1 MTNDLY
7 FVYYKIV
14 IWITFFQVKQMNK
27 PKRAKYSSTA
37 LLTFDDFFKQFHSK
51 EVKKRITIIPAGVIP
66 PDVYYLKKGYARTY
80 SVSESGEE
88 LTMVIFQPGDFFP
101 LISTI
106 TPQKLNY
113 YIESLTE
120 VELIPVPRQRFIEF
134 LRSGLKEN
142 NDQILIDF
150 ALRLTARFEGVLT
163 RMEHLVFGT
172 AQQRLASIILILG
185 ERFGEKKASQ
195 IIIKAPLTHRDL
207 ASLVG
212 ITRETT
218 TLILKDL
225 SEKNYITFAKKNIV
239 IKNLNGLERESSISG
254 V

>member
-1 MTNDLY
+1 MR
-7 FVYYKIV
+7 
-14 IWITFFQVKQMNK
+14 
-27 PKRAKYSSTA
+27 RAKYSPTA
-37 LLTFDDFFKQFHSK
+37 LLSFDEFFNQFPSK
-51 EVKKRITIIPAGVIP
+51 IIKKRTTIISAGVAPSDI
-66 PDVYYLKKGYARTY
+66 YYLKKGYARTY
-80 SVSESGEE
+80 SVSANGEE

-106 TPQKLNY
+106 TPQKLSY

-120 VELIPVPRQRFIEF
+120 LELIPVPRLRFIDF
-134 LRSGLKEN
+134 LRSGLN
-142 NDQILIDF
+142 NGRDQILIDF

-185 ERFGEKKASQ
+185 ERFGDTKGSQ
-195 IIIKAPLTHRDL
+195 IIIRSPLTHLDL

-218 TLILKDL
+218 TLILRDL
-225 SEKNYITFAKKNIV
+225 TEKGLIGFAKKHLI
-239 IKNLNGLERESSISG
+239 IKSLKGLERESSISG